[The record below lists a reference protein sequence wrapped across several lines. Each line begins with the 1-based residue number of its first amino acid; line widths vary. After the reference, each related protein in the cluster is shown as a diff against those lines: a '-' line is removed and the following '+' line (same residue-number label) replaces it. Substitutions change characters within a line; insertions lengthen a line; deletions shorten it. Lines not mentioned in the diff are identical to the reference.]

1 MMQIRLPGLERLQQQ
16 FQRAPRRLDGE
27 LESALQQSLQLTERE
42 VVRRT
47 PTAQGRLRSA
57 IQGEVRR
64 SATSVTGTVTAG
76 DVAYASFVEYDTAPH
91 FPPLAPLEEW
101 VRHRGLHAPSRGGK
115 PPKHPV
121 RAIAF
126 LIARK
131 IARQG
136 TKGAHMFRDGA
147 QAALPQ
153 ARRFFSQSLRRFLQR
168 L

>member
-1 MMQIRLPGLERLQQQ
+1 MLQIQLPGLDRLQQGL
-16 FQRAPRRLDGE
+16 QRAPRRLETE
-27 LESALQQSLQLTERE
+27 LEAAVEQSVHLAAQE
-42 VVRRT
+42 VARRT
-47 PTAQGRLRSA
+47 PADQGRLRSA

-64 SATSVTGTVTAG
+64 SAHSVTGTVTAG
-76 DVAYASFVEYDTAPH
+76 DVGYAPFVEYDTALH

-101 VRHRGLHAPSRGGK
+101 VQHRGLQAPSRGGK
-115 PPKHPV
+115 PPKHPA

-147 QAALPQ
+147 RTAFPR
-153 ARRFFSQSLRRFLQR
+153 ARRIFSQAVSEWLRRL
-168 L
+168 